1 MVQSNIKFD
10 DLCINIDESAIT
22 FDECYHLI
30 WYIAQPFG
38 QDTGQLVLP
47 YYAGCSYKWA
57 IPTAVCFRCT
67 VYGKL
72 PGKSSNFRVLHY
84 FPIQFTI

>member
-38 QDTGQLVLP
+38 QDTGQIMPP
-47 YYAGCSYKWA
+47 YLRVVV
-57 IPTAVCFRCT
+57 AV
-67 VYGKL
+67 
-72 PGKSSNFRVLHY
+72 
-84 FPIQFTI
+84 